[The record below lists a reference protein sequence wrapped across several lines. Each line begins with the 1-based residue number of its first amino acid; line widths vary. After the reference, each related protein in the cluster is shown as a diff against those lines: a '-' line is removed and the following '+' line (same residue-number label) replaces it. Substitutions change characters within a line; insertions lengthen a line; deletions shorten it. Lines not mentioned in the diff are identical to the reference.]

1 MQQAATS
8 ARPSR
13 KSLGSSSVVVAA
25 FVGPG
30 TVLTCASAGVEFGYA
45 LGWVLVFATA
55 AVFILQ
61 SFTAATG
68 ILAKQG
74 LAEAIRTTQ
83 GGPLF
88 SIAARVLVVLGL
100 WIGCASFE
108 LGNLVG
114 AASGLA
120 NVVGGDT
127 PMHWYVL
134 GLAISAGIMLL
145 LDIRVLIRVL
155 SIMVALMGVLFLIAA
170 CVTPINWSAAVSG
183 MLVPA
188 IPTDSILKVAA
199 LIGTTVVTY
208 NLFLHASTTREFWQ
222 QEADTRRAWFQ
233 ELRGMAIF
241 IPLGGA
247 VSLAIMLCGASLSKS
262 DAYVTSGMQQVRA
275 QLVQQQS
282 ELARQSAG
290 DTEASPATVQ
300 QLKDMTA
307 QLDQMLEQQRRG
319 DEPDL
324 NGFQEQYA
332 GLIPKKP
339 KLQVGQFAELI
350 EPVAGRSAKYLF
362 GLGLL
367 AAGLTSAITAPLA
380 AAAGISE
387 LFSWE
392 KNGTRFKL
400 VWLSVLL
407 TAVLFSLSKAVWPET
422 SWSPL
427 NMIIAAQAA
436 NGLLLPLIAAF
447 MLYLAA
453 RQKSLRLPKWYAAL
467 GLLVTV
473 VCAGVGFKTLLW
485 VWEQLSP

>member
-1 MQQAATS
+1 MQHPPA
-8 ARPSR
+8 PSR
-13 KSLGSSSVVVAA
+13 NSLGSSSVVVAA

-30 TVLTCASAGVEFGYA
+30 TVLTCASAGVEFGYS

-68 ILAKQG
+68 ILARQG

-120 NVVGGDT
+120 NVVGGDI

-134 GLAISAGIMLL
+134 GLAVSAGIMLL

-155 SIMVALMGVLFLIAA
+155 SVMVALMGVLFLIAA
-170 CVTPINWSAAVSG
+170 CVTPIDWSAAMSG
-183 MLVPA
+183 MLVPS
-188 IPTDSILKVAA
+188 IPEDSILKVAA

-222 QEADTRRAWFQ
+222 REPDTRRAWFQ
-233 ELRGMAIF
+233 ELKGMAIF

-247 VSLAIMLCGASLSKS
+247 VSLAIMLCGASLSNS
-262 DAYVTSGMQQVRA
+262 DAYVTSGMQQMRA
-275 QLVQQQS
+275 QLMQQQ
-282 ELARQSAG
+282 LDQANQST
-290 DTEASPATVQ
+290 DPSPATVQ
-300 QLKDMTA
+300 RLKDMTA
-307 QLDQMLEQQRRG
+307 QLDQMLDRQARG
-319 DEPDL
+319 DKPDL
-324 NGFQEQYA
+324 DGFLAQHA
-332 GLIPKKP
+332 DFIPKKP
-339 KLQVGQFAELI
+339 KLKVGQFAELI

-407 TAVLFSLSKAVWPET
+407 TAVLFSLSKAMWPET

-467 GLLVTV
+467 GALVTV

-485 VWEQLSP
+485 VWEQLSS